1 MNTQPSDAP
10 TPVKTVLRGNNVTVK
25 RPKKKWTAGMFM
37 VLGILMIISGGM
49 ISVTVGS
56 IVAKI
61 GFMIGLAIFTLAL
74 LVRTID
80 LAMRIYY
87 EGREND

>member
-1 MNTQPSDAP
+1 MNTEMNSGA
-10 TPVKTVLRGNNVTVK
+10 TPVKTVLRSRSVKTK
-25 RPKKKWTAGMFM
+25 RPKKKWTSGVFM
-37 VLGILMIISGGM
+37 VIGILMLISGGM
-49 ISVTVGS
+49 VSVTVGS

-74 LVRTID
+74 LIKTTH

-87 EGREND
+87 EGREQ